1 MLGKTFK
8 GLTDA
13 MLAWQTERLLELADG
28 PTDGWV
34 VRVRPEFVVEVAFDG
49 VQQSPRYPAG
59 VALRFA
65 RVLHHRPDKPA
76 TEADTI
82 DSVHAIHTGR

>member
-1 MLGKTFK
+1 VKL
-8 GLTDA
+8 
-13 MLAWQTERLLELADG
+13 
-28 PTDGWV
+28 
-34 VRVRPEFVVEVAFDG
+34 RPEFVVEVAFDG

-76 TEADTI
+76 DEADTI
-82 DSVHAIHTGR
+82 DSVQAIHTGH

>member
-1 MLGKTFK
+1 
-8 GLTDA
+8 
-13 MLAWQTERLLELADG
+13 
-28 PTDGWV
+28 
-34 VRVRPEFVVEVAFDG
+34 
-49 VQQSPRYPAG
+49 

-82 DSVHAIHTGR
+82 DSVHAIHTGQ